1 MSGCSLV
8 ILALGQ
14 LRQEDHKLQARLE
27 DLKAIFG
34 CIVYG
39 LAWAT
44 LELVFKH
51 SGDPIT
57 P

>member
-51 SGDPIT
+51 SRDPIT